1 MSDRTLSPELLALLR
16 AHTPAGSRI
25 STVSAGNPNWVTG
38 VDPRGVWIETEA
50 SKAKGSGAQLVSAW
64 MLQDAWDHLQREG
77 SLENSHLVARSGL
90 NVKRSSAVCAL
101 LARLPQVQVASS
113 RPIRLEYRGR

>member
-1 MSDRTLSPELLALLR
+1 M
-16 AHTPAGSRI
+16 
-25 STVSAGNPNWVTG
+25 TG

-64 MLQDAWDHLQREG
+64 MVQDAWDHLRREG
-77 SLENSHLVARSGL
+77 SVENSHLVARSGL

-101 LARLPQVQVASS
+101 LARLPEVRVASS
-113 RPIRLEYRGR
+113 RPIRLEYTG